1 MKVIYPQ
8 IDEARVRDVFRR
20 KFFNRKKKIVKVE
33 GSYLPFYLFQLSFHS
48 KRGRKTISVIC
59 DGYKGK
65 VRRIEWPQ
73 PLISLRLNS
82 PKNVLD
88 EEEALERVKEQVR
101 WFSFRFS
108 LRIQKKYTL
117 ESVVSLGKIGYPF
130 WLIYYKKNGA
140 YNFFV
145 YDGLSGK
152 KEDYFAK
159 GIFLELLG
167 L

>member
-1 MKVIYPQ
+1 MKAIYPQ
-8 IDEARVRDVFRR
+8 IDESTIKDIFQRR
-20 KFFNRKKKIVKVE
+20 FFNRKKKIVKVE
-33 GSYLPFYLFQLSFHS
+33 ESYLPFYLFQLSFHS
-48 KRGRKTISVIC
+48 KRGGKTVNVIC

-65 VRRIEWPQ
+65 VRRIQWPQ
-73 PLISLRLNS
+73 PSISLGLNP

-88 EEEALERVKEQVR
+88 EEQALEKVKDQVR
-101 WFSFRFS
+101 WFSFRFG
-108 LRIQKKYTL
+108 LRIQKKYSL

-130 WLIYYKKNGA
+130 WLVYYKKNGA